1 MLTSSLNSIGGS
13 GVQIAE
19 AAQRATIAFKHAEEQ
34 FKELKELT
42 QLLKYSLMTR
52 RERWRMFQKFI
63 TARAKTQFTYL
74 VSERGYKGRL
84 ISNHKERKLDIQVDP
99 KGDANKPKNG
109 NKGGGSGVPTTQGL
123 SGGEK
128 SFTTICLLLSLWE
141 AMGAPIRCL
150 DEFDVFMDSVNRT
163 VSVEMMI
170 KAARRN
176 VGKQFIFITPGSM
189 DAVPQDKDVKVTKM
203 RDPER
208 GLQPI
213 RFPAQPQNGAV
224 EVM

>member
-1 MLTSSLNSIGGS
+1 
-13 GVQIAE
+13 
-19 AAQRATIAFKHAEEQ
+19 
-34 FKELKELT
+34 
-42 QLLKYSLMTR
+42 MTR
-52 RERWRMFQKFI
+52 RERWRLFQKFI
-63 TARAKTQFTYL
+63 TARARYQFTYL
-74 VSERGYKGRL
+74 ISERGYNGKL

-99 KGDANKPKNG
+99 KGDTSTSKKG
-109 NKGGGSGVPTTQGL
+109 KQGGGGAGGGGTGVPTTQGL

-128 SFTTICLLLSLWE
+128 SFSTICLLLSLWE

-163 VSVEMMI
+163 VSVKMMI

-203 RDPER
+203 SDPER

-213 RFPAQPQNGAV
+213 RFLAQTPAAAV
-224 EVM
+224 EVA

>member
-1 MLTSSLNSIGGS
+1 
-13 GVQIAE
+13 
-19 AAQRATIAFKHAEEQ
+19 
-34 FKELKELT
+34 
-42 QLLKYSLMTR
+42 
-52 RERWRMFQKFI
+52 MFQKHI
-63 TARAKTQFTYL
+63 TARARYQFMYL
-74 VSERGYKGRL
+74 ISERGFQGTL
-84 ISNHKERKLDIQVDP
+84 VANHKERKMDIQVTPPGGKDNWS
-99 KGDANKPKNG
+99 AMKNG
-109 NKGGGSGVPTTQGL
+109 QGGNGNGNGNSNGSNGSSTTTTTTTTTTHGL

-128 SFTTICLLLSLWE
+128 SFSTICLLLSLWD

-163 VSVEMMI
+163 VSVGMMI

-189 DAVPQDKDVKVTKM
+189 DAVPREDDVKVTKM

-208 GLQPI
+208 GVQATLT
-213 RFPAQPQNGAV
+213 FSPAAAAATAASSSQSQSRSMAGAV